1 MPKPTDPRAFP
12 DDLAALFAHPSA
24 AFRGKPFWSWNGRL
38 EKEELLRQVRVFKEM
53 GMGGFF
59 MHSRTGLKTEYL
71 GDEWFEL
78 INACSDE
85 AERLG
90 MEAWLYDEDRWPSGS
105 AGGLA
110 TEDPRYRSKVL
121 RLAIADADQFEW
133 PETAA
138 FVAAFVARFDEEKPL
153 AFSECA
159 PLGYGDAP
167 PGAGR
172 RVLLFT
178 TELMPGHSFYN
189 GFSYLD
195 TLQREATEHFLKI
208 THERYRE
215 RCGERLGHSI
225 RGIFTD
231 EPHHG
236 TVMCENNENRAGRD
250 QRWTTPWT
258 ESLFA
263 DFESAWGYDLRAH
276 LPELFLFPE
285 GRRVSRVKWH
295 YMELLQRM
303 FLENWARPLH
313 AWCRGHGLQL
323 TGHVLH
329 EDSLVAQAVPGG
341 SAMRYYEHLD
351 VPGVDVL
358 ALHNRNYWIVK
369 QLASA
374 ARQLG
379 KKWMLSE
386 LYGCTGWQLDFAGH
400 KRIGDWQALLGVNV
414 RCHHLSWVTMAGEA
428 KRDYPASIHFQS
440 AWHRQYA
447 AVEDYF
453 SRLHVLM
460 QRGEAVCDVLVVN
473 PVESTWA
480 QIHPGWAQWL
490 GALDPE
496 LEKLEQTYRDVFAWL
511 SAAHVDFDYGDEEH
525 LARLGRVER
534 DEYGAL
540 LRVGEAAYRVA
551 IVVGMVTIRASTLRL
566 LDEFAE
572 AGGHVVFAGE
582 PPAYVDA
589 TTSEA
594 ASELACRTTRVP
606 LDEASFSAGV
616 CAASRTPL
624 RVDAGGTRDLMCRVR
639 RDGGTWIVALL
650 NTSETAWL
658 RGVRLSLTATGS
670 VEEWECATGVRF
682 QQSAWGG
689 GKTLEWTTDLTP
701 LGERVFV
708 VVPEPDAGL
717 SPRAAFVAA
726 GAVAIEGPFPFEL
739 EEPNVCVLDFAQH
752 QLGDGAWQAALEIL
766 QLDGVL
772 HAQFG
777 MEPRSGVM
785 LQPWAAERWGS
796 GGLAGQARPL
806 RLRFAFDVAALPAGA
821 VELLIENPRGFRIRV
836 NGAQVEPPDE
846 PGWHIDPCF
855 RRVPLPAQ
863 ALRLG
868 ANVLE
873 LETTFTGGTALEAV
887 YLLGAFGVALD
898 GPLPRLIAMPAR
910 LAAGDVTGQG
920 LPFYSGRI
928 TYRLPMPSVPPATGS
943 VKLDL
948 GAFGG
953 AVAQVRAPD
962 TDAGELVAWPPFTA
976 DITALAAAHRELLCD
991 VWLTRRNTFGPLH
1004 LTPREQPAIGPMSF
1018 RSEGAEFSREYQLF
1032 PAGLLQA
1039 PRMIFGNARG

>member
-1 MPKPTDPRAFP
+1 MPTPTDPRACA
-12 DDLAALFAHPSA
+12 DDLAALFTSPSA
-24 AFRGKPFWSWNGRL
+24 AFRGKPFWSWNGKL
-38 EKEELLRQVRVFKEM
+38 EKAELLRQVRIFKEM

-59 MHSRTGLKTEYL
+59 MHSRTGLQTEYL
-71 GDEWFEL
+71 GDEWFDL
-78 INACSDE
+78 INACADE

-90 MEAWLYDEDRWPSGS
+90 MEVWLYDEDRWPSGS

-110 TEDPRYRSKVL
+110 TEDARFRSKVL
-121 RLAIADADQFEW
+121 RLTIVDADRLVW
-133 PETAA
+133 PERAG
-138 FVAAFVARFDEEKPL
+138 FVAAFVARFAAGNALSFSDCALL
-153 AFSECA
+153 AFGE
-159 PLGYGDAP
+159 AP
-167 PGAGR
+167 PDDGR

-189 GFSYLD
+189 GFTYLD

-258 ESLFA
+258 ESLFP
-263 DFESAWGYDLRAH
+263 DFEKAWGYDPRAH

-285 GRRVSRVKWH
+285 GRRISPVKWH

-313 AWCRGHGLQL
+313 AWCRTHGLAL

-341 SAMRYYEHLD
+341 SVMRYYEHLD

-379 KKWMLSE
+379 KKWLLSE
-386 LYGCTGWQLDFAGH
+386 LYGCTGWPLDFAGH

-414 RCHHLSWVTMAGEA
+414 RCHHLAWVTMAGEA

-460 QRGEAVCDVLVVN
+460 QRGEAVCDVLVIN
-473 PVESTWA
+473 PVESMWA

-490 GALDPE
+490 GALDPK
-496 LEKLEQTYRDVFAWL
+496 LEKIEQVYRDVFTWL

-525 LARLGRVER
+525 LARFGQIER
-534 DEYGAL
+534 DENGPL

-551 IVVGMVTIRASTLRL
+551 VVAGMVTIRASTVRL
-566 LDEFAE
+566 LAEFADV
-572 AGGHVVFAGE
+572 GGRVIFGGE

-589 TTSEA
+589 VSSEA
-594 ASELACRTTRVP
+594 ASALGSRTTRVP
-606 LDEASFSAGV
+606 LEAESFFASVRSAS
-616 CAASRTPL
+616 ATPL
-624 RVDAGGTRDLMCRVR
+624 RVEAGGSRELLCQLR
-639 RDGGTWIVALL
+639 RDGESWIVALL
-650 NTSETAWL
+650 NTSENVWL
-658 RGVRLSLTATGS
+658 RDVRISLEANGA
-670 VEEWECATGVRF
+670 VEEWDCTSGRRF
-682 QQSAWGG
+682 AQPAQSHDGSLVWM
-689 GKTLEWTTDLTP
+689 TELPP

-708 VVPEPDAGL
+708 ITPERDAAL
-717 SPRAAFVAA
+717 AARAAFVAESE
-726 GAVAIEGPFPFEL
+726 VTLDGPFACEL
-739 EEPNVCVLDFAQH
+739 DEPNVCVLDFAEH
-752 QLGDGAWQAALEIL
+752 QLGDGAWQPALEIL
-766 QLDGVL
+766 QLDTAL
-772 HAQFG
+772 RTQLG
-777 MEPRSGVM
+777 MEQRSGVM
-785 LQPWAAERWGS
+785 LQPWAAEHWRS
-796 GGLAGQARPL
+796 DSTARRVHPL
-806 RLRFAFDVAALPAGA
+806 RLRFAFEVAVLPVDA
-821 VELLIENPRGFRIRV
+821 VELLIENPRAFRV
-836 NGAQVEPPDE
+836 HLNGIPVEPPDE
-846 PGWHIDPCF
+846 PAWHIDPCF
-855 RRVPLPAQ
+855 KRVPLPAH
-863 ALRLG
+863 AVRLG
-868 ANVLE
+868 GNVLE
-873 LETTFTGGTALEAV
+873 LETAFTDGTALEAV
-887 YLLGAFGVALD
+887 YLLGDFGVALD
-898 GPLPRLIAMPAR
+898 GASPRLTALPTR
-910 LAAGDVTGQG
+910 LGAGDVTTQG
-920 LPFYSGRI
+920 LPFYSGKI
-928 TYRLPMPSVPPATGS
+928 TYRLPLPDLPGPKAVE
-943 VKLDL
+943 LDL

-953 AVAQVRAPD
+953 AVAQIRAPD
-962 TDAGELVAWPPFTA
+962 ADTGELVAWPPFTA
-976 DITALAAAHRELLCD
+976 GITALAAAHRELLCD
-991 VWLTRRNTFGPLH
+991 IWLTRRNTFGPLH

-1032 PAGLLQA
+1032 PAGLLRA
-1039 PRMIFGNARG
+1039 PRVLFDGAK

>member
-1 MPKPTDPRAFP
+1 MPTPTDPRAGA
-12 DDLAALFAHPSA
+12 DDPAALFANPSA
-24 AFRGKPFWSWNGRL
+24 AFRGKPFWSWNGAL
-38 EKEELLRQVRVFKEM
+38 EKDELLRQVRIFKEM

-59 MHSRTGLKTEYL
+59 MHSRTGLVTEYL
-71 GDEWFEL
+71 GDDWFDL
-78 INACSDE
+78 INACADE
-85 AERLG
+85 AEKLG

-121 RLAIADADQFEW
+121 RLTIVDGDKLAW
-133 PETAA
+133 PERAG
-138 FVAAFVARFDEEKPL
+138 FVAAFVARFAAENALAFSDCAPL
-153 AFSECA
+153 AFGET
-159 PLGYGDAP
+159 P
-167 PGAGR
+167 PADGR

-189 GFSYLD
+189 GFTYLD

-215 RCGERLGHSI
+215 RCGERLGRSI

-263 DFESAWGYDLRAH
+263 DFETAWGCDLRAH

-295 YMELLQRM
+295 CMELLQRM

-313 AWCRGHGLQL
+313 AWCRTHGLQL

-341 SAMRYYEHLD
+341 SVMRYYEHLD

-440 AWHRQYA
+440 AWHRKYA

-460 QRGEAVCDVLVVN
+460 QRGEAVCDVHVIN

-490 GALDPE
+490 GPLDPE
-496 LEKLEQTYRDVFAWL
+496 LEKIERVYRDVFAWL
-511 SAAHVDFDYGDEEH
+511 GAVPLDFDYGDEEH
-525 LARLGRVER
+525 LARFGRIER
-534 DEYGAL
+534 DESGPR
-540 LRVGEAAYRVA
+540 LRVGEASYRVA
-551 IVVGMVTIRASTLRL
+551 VVAGMLTIRASTVRVLE
-566 LDEFAE
+566 EFAD
-572 AGGHVVFAGE
+572 AGGRVIFGGE

-589 TTSEA
+589 APAEA
-594 ASELACRTTRVP
+594 AAALASRTTRVP
-606 LDEASFSAGV
+606 LEAGGFSASV
-616 CAASRTPL
+616 RAASGTPL
-624 RVDAGGTRDLMCRVR
+624 RVEAGGSRELLCQLR
-639 RDGGTWIVALL
+639 RDGAAWIVALL
-650 NTSETAWL
+650 NTSESVWL
-658 RGVRLSLTATGS
+658 RDVRVTLEANGA
-670 VEEWECATGVRF
+670 VEEWDCTSGRRF
-682 QQSAWGG
+682 AHPAQGREGALVWM
-689 GKTLEWTTDLTP
+689 TELPP
-701 LGERVFV
+701 LGGRAFV
-708 VVPEPDAGL
+708 VTPERDNAL
-717 SPRAAFVAA
+717 TARAAFVTKSS
-726 GAVAIEGPFPFEL
+726 VTLDGPFDCEL
-739 EEPNVCVLDFAQH
+739 DEPNVCVLDFAGY
-752 QLGDGAWQAALEIL
+752 QLGDGAWQPAAEIL
-766 QLDGVL
+766 QLDTIL
-772 HAQFG
+772 RTQLG
-777 MEPRSGVM
+777 MVQRSGVM
-785 LQPWAAERWGS
+785 LQPWATGRWRSDG
-796 GGLAGQARPL
+796 AARQAHPL
-806 RLRFAFDVAALPAGA
+806 RLRFAFDVAALPDAA
-821 VELLIENPRGFRIRV
+821 ELLIENPRAFRIRL
-836 NGAQVEPPDE
+836 NGSPVEPPDE
-846 PGWHIDPCF
+846 LAWHIDPCF
-855 RRVPLPAQ
+855 KRVLLPA
-863 ALRLG
+863 LRPG
-868 ANVLE
+868 GNVLE
-873 LETTFTGGTALEAV
+873 LETAFTDDTALEAV
-887 YLLGAFGVALD
+887 YLLGAFGVALE
-898 GPLPRLIAMPAR
+898 GASPRLVALPAR
-910 LAAGDVTGQG
+910 LAAGDVTAQG
-920 LPFYSGRI
+920 LPFYSGKI
-928 TYRLPMPSVPPATGS
+928 TYRLPMPVLPSSAGGVQ
-943 VKLDL
+943 LDL

-953 AVAQVRAPD
+953 AVAQIRAPD
-962 TDAGELVAWPPFTA
+962 SDAGELVAWPPFTA
-976 DITALAAAHRELLCD
+976 DITAPAAAHRELLCD
-991 VWLTRRNTFGPLH
+991 IWLTRRNTFGPLH

-1032 PAGLLQA
+1032 PAGLLHA
-1039 PRMIFGNARG
+1039 PRVLIGAAHL

>member
-1 MPKPTDPRAFP
+1 MPKPTDPRACP

-24 AFRGKPFWSWNGRL
+24 AFRGKPFWSWNGKL

-78 INACSDE
+78 VNACSDE

-110 TEDPRYRSKVL
+110 TEDPQFRSKVL
-121 RLAIADADQFEW
+121 RLVIADPAHFAWLE
-133 PETAA
+133 EAA
-138 FVAAFVARFDEEKPL
+138 FVAAFVARFDEGNPL

-159 PLGYGDAP
+159 PLAYGDAP
-167 PGAGR
+167 PADGR

-189 GFSYLD
+189 GFTYLD

-263 DFESAWGYDLRAH
+263 DFETAWGYDLRAH
-276 LPELFLFPE
+276 LPELFLFSE

-313 AWCRGHGLQL
+313 AWCRAHGLQL

-358 ALHNRNYWIVK
+358 GLHNRNYWIVK

-414 RCHHLSWVTMAGEA
+414 RCHHLAWVTMAGEA

-496 LEKLEQTYRDVFAWL
+496 LEKIEQVYRDVFAWL

-534 DEYGAL
+534 DENGTL

-551 IVVGMVTIRASTLRL
+551 IVAGLVTIRESTLRL
-566 LDEFAE
+566 LDEFAQ
-572 AGGHVVFAGE
+572 AGGQVIVAGE

-606 LDEASFSAGV
+606 LDERSFSAGV

-624 RVDAGGTRDLMCRVR
+624 RVDAGGTRDLMCQVR

-650 NTSETAWL
+650 NTSESAWL
-658 RGVRLSLTATGS
+658 RGVRLSLAATGA
-670 VEEWECATGVRF
+670 VEEWECATGARF
-682 QQSAWGG
+682 QQPAWGG
-689 GKTLEWTTDLTP
+689 GKTLEWTTDLAP

-717 SPRAAFVAA
+717 SPRAAFIAA
-726 GAVAIEGPFPFEL
+726 GAVAIEGPFPFEI

-752 QLGDGAWQAALEIL
+752 QLGDGAWQAAMEIL
-766 QLDGVL
+766 QLDGAL
-772 HAQFG
+772 RAQCG

-796 GGLAGQARPL
+796 GGLAGQAHPL
-806 RLRFAFDVAALPAGA
+806 RLRFAFDVAALPAVA

-836 NGAQVEPPDE
+836 NGAQVGTPDE
-846 PGWHIDPCF
+846 AGWHIDPCF
-855 RRVPLPAQ
+855 KRLPLPAR

-873 LETTFTGGTALEAV
+873 LETTFTDGTALEAV

-898 GPLPRLIAMPAR
+898 RPQPRLIALPTR
-910 LAAGDVTGQG
+910 LAPGDVTGQG

-928 TYRLPMPSVPPATGS
+928 TYRLPMPSVPHATGS

-953 AVAQVRAPD
+953 AAAQVRAPGA
-962 TDAGELVAWPPFTA
+962 DAGELVAWPPFTA
-976 DITALAAAHRELLCD
+976 DITALAPAHRELLCD

-1032 PAGLLQA
+1032 PSGLLQA
-1039 PRMIFGNARG
+1039 PRVLFAPGK